1 MTIATQRFPVKI
13 HACRVKRTLRIILK
27 LKPALMRV
35 WDLLKLNINRQLFA
49 DALTGNDKKSAHSGR
64 LRITEAAIL
73 LTHKTLRRDGVRA
86 VSINSLVKEPGHR

>member
-35 WDLLKLNINRQLFA
+35 WDLLKLNINRHLFA
-49 DALTGNDKKSAHSGR
+49 DALTGNDKK
-64 LRITEAAIL
+64 
-73 LTHKTLRRDGVRA
+73 
-86 VSINSLVKEPGHR
+86 